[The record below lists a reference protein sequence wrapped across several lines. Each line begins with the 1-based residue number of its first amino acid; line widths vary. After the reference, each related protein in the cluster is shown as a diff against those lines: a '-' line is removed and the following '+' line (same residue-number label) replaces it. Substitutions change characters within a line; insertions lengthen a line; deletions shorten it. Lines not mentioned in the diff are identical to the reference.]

1 MNPDLM
7 EFILEVIYLKKI
19 KDGAY
24 VINCDEYSDIGTHWI
39 AMYSLNN
46 NVTYFDSFGVE
57 NIPKEIRKFIAN
69 NSVMCAYFC
78 SGFIDFIDK
87 YFIIDK
93 NLTDFTYLFS
103 PNDFQKKKEDIILNY
118 FENG

>member
-1 MNPDLM
+1 
-7 EFILEVIYLKKI
+7 
-19 KDGAY
+19 
-24 VINCDEYSDIGTHWI
+24 
-39 AMYSLNN
+39 MYSLNN

-93 NLTDFTYLFS
+93 NLTDFIYLFS
-103 PNDFQKKKEDIILNY
+103 PNDFKKKKADIILNY